1 MGNKKKNLRQ
11 AGIAL
16 VLMLISGCMPAHV
29 QPVREYGAGIFPPQ
43 AAMQTGDYKGFVAEN
58 SAVLKACKNPG
69 QCAGALFN
77 LSFVYA
83 YPKSPYY
90 NPSRALQYISDLVAG
105 APKSPWAAE
114 ALVWR
119 ELIVRE
125 MKEANRNRWLLQ
137 KRLKSQKADLE
148 KNAAKKRDWQVD
160 RQLLEDEI
168 KSKDQIIN
176 QLTKQ
181 IKGSQKIDLEMQKK
195 ERELLH

>member
-1 MGNKKKNLRQ
+1 MGNKKKILRQ
-11 AGIAL
+11 AGIVL
-16 VLMLISGCMPAHV
+16 VLMLISGCMPSHV
-29 QPVREYGAGIFPPQ
+29 QPVSEYGAGMFPPQ
-43 AAMQTGDYKGFVAEN
+43 AVMQTGDYKGFVAEN
-58 SAVLKACKNPG
+58 SAVLKACKNPE

-90 NPSRALQYISDLVAG
+90 NPSRALQYISDLVVG

-125 MKEANRNRWLLQ
+125 MKAANRNRWLLQ
-137 KRLKSQKADLE
+137 KRLKSQKADIE

-168 KSKDQIIN
+168 KSKDQIID